1 MFDKIKDPD
10 HLVSTKAEFI
20 ELIESF
26 IEGDTEGN
34 DCVAVYFEL
43 PGLNDVEIIINPRI
57 NVPSKLDYY
66 TKMYNDN
73 LELNANNAVKIIGVS
88 TL

>member
-1 MFDKIKDPD
+1 MFDKIKDPY

-26 IEGDTEGN
+26 IEGDVEGS

-66 TKMYNDN
+66 VKMYNDN
-73 LELNANNAVKIIGVS
+73 LELNTNSAVKIIGVS